1 MKPKKP
7 QHQDQS
13 GLFRSRLDQILD
25 RKHPLF
31 VLANQ
36 IDWAVFDQKFG
47 RLYADKGRP
56 ALPTRLM
63 VGLHYLKHAFNES
76 DESVVA
82 RLLEN
87 GYWMYFCGFEFFIH
101 RLPLDPSSLVRWRK
115 RIGPKNMEQLLAET
129 LETAKRDGHL
139 TEAHLERVNVDT
151 TVQEKAIAYP
161 TDARLYHKARVL
173 LVKAAKK
180 RGISLRQSYL
190 RLGKRALIMSSRYA
204 HARQMK
210 RARREQKKLKV
221 YLGRVYRDI
230 LRNCPQPDTQL
241 AELLHNAQR
250 ILTQQRDDKNKLYSL
265 HAPEVECISKGKV
278 HKKYEFGCKVS
289 IATTSRDNWI
299 IGAEALH
306 NNPFDGH
313 TLKGALEQVKRL
325 VGWTVGNAYCDKG
338 YKGNPKKLGETAVH
352 LATRRKSS
360 MKLSEWRWFKR
371 RPAIEPVIGHTKE
384 DHRMDRNYLKGTD
397 GDKMNAILAACGFNL
412 RKLLRALLWLVF
424 KELEWRTRLL
434 RPFEL
439 SNSGIKAQVEGFGT
453 NLPLR
458 LIAH

>member
-7 QHQDQS
+7 QHQDQVD
-13 GLFRSRLDQILD
+13 LFRSRLDQILD
-25 RKHPLF
+25 RKHSLF

-36 IDWAVFDQKFG
+36 IDWSVFDNQFG

-129 LETAKRDGHL
+129 LETAKRGGHL
-139 TEAHLERVNVDT
+139 TEEHLERVNVDT

-173 LVKAAKK
+173 LVKAAKQ
-180 RGISLRQSYL
+180 RGIALRQSYL

-210 RARREQKKLKV
+210 RARREQKKLKT
-221 YLGRVYRDI
+221 YLGRVYRDV
-230 LRNCPQPDTQL
+230 LRNCPQPDASL
-241 AELLHNAQR
+241 AELLYNAQR
-250 ILTQQRDDKNKLYSL
+250 ILTQQRNDKNKLYSL

-289 IATTSRDNWI
+289 LATTSKDNWI
-299 IGAEALH
+299 VGAEALH

-325 VGWTVGNAYCDKG
+325 VGWAVGNAYCDKG
-338 YKGNPKKLGETAVH
+338 YKGNPKQLGGTTVH
-352 LATRRKSS
+352 LANRRKSS
-360 MKLSEWRWFKR
+360 MTASEWRWFKR

-412 RKLLRALLWLVF
+412 RKLLRALLWLFF
-424 KELEWRTRLL
+424 KELERLKRLL
-434 RPFEL
+434 TQF
-439 SNSGIKAQVEGFGT
+439 NSADSATGVQVARAGIGMR
-453 NLPLR
+453 LR
-458 LIAH
+458 VSCP